1 MNSYKTIK
9 KNRLF
14 LDIPPT
20 PHPPIT
26 ALAQTWIV
34 ELAVSDLEFV
44 AIIFVVIVCLAI
56 QIRFTNFIFIGKC
69 TNFNEN
75 ISATFGARLGP
86 QNGFYIWATVARRTT
101 CQPKRATSCS
111 CLFMYVYDVHYKNK
125 LNSLQMRHYC
135 QFAQCFVSL
144 SFSFFVS
151 CYCYF
156 GFCCCCCLPVT
167 IGRFARGSRL
177 LSKSIIKSQIVFIY
191 YIYLYTVH
199 KKKTKKKHFPCA
211 SKLAYSS
218 LYTMFHTYEHTY
230 IVVIIG
236 VNNKFKWKEINY
248 SYMYISI
255 QTKESIYVKS

>member
-44 AIIFVVIVCLAI
+44 AIIFVIVCLAS

-144 SFSFFVS
+144 FFSFFVS

-199 KKKTKKKHFPCA
+199 KKKKETFSLCVEACILFP
-211 SKLAYSS
+211 
-218 LYTMFHTYEHTY
+218 LYDVSY
-230 IVVIIG
+230 IYCCYY
-236 VNNKFKWKEINY
+236 WR
-248 SYMYISI
+248 
-255 QTKESIYVKS
+255 